1 MGVFGVKAMPGGK
14 LNDSSIFVN
23 QQLQRGGN
31 EGEGCGGQGDEGD
44 RRQQPKFQRPMPELR
59 HL

>member
-1 MGVFGVKAMPGGK
+1 MGVFGVKATPEGK

-31 EGEGCGGQGDEGD
+31 EGEGCGGQGFNDLCRSSGICNV
-44 RRQQPKFQRPMPELR
+44 LNS
-59 HL
+59 